1 MIKLKRAY
9 EPVSKSDGYRILV
22 DRLWPRGMSKEKEHL
37 NLWVKDIAPSNELR
51 KEFGHK
57 AEKWSFFKKEYL
69 KELKQKK
76 DGIAQLRELEKKHKV
91 ITFVYGAKDEEHNNA
106 VALKS
111 FLDDHKI

>member
-9 EPVSKSDGYRILV
+9 ETVSKSDGYRILV

-37 NLWVKDIAPSNELR
+37 NLWIKDIAPSNELR
-51 KEFGHK
+51 KAFGHE

-69 KELKQKK
+69 KELKQHK

-111 FLDDHKI
+111 FLDYHKI